1 MRIQSPVHSA
11 AHAAPSGVMGS
22 PAESAPTNECEGPL
36 CFADALEGLAGAEEL
51 VGFDAADGVP
61 LAAGSEAARGEAAG
75 SGVAG
80 GEAAKG
86 AAVDSPATVEIQS
99 MPALTT
105 PLAIAITMPSV
116 MPVAMPLAMPAGS
129 AEPAPPA
136 TALADQ
142 DIRLAKTGS
151 SPLAGPKS
159 PLAAPVDSIQRGA
172 DAAGPTT
179 PFAPL
184 PADSSGTGNTE
195 VLQPKL
201 KVDNGTVS
209 EHKAVTTPEV
219 SVSASAA
226 PVSTAVPESSVS
238 NPAPVLKL
246 PAGTPEQWRR
256 PLMEALGD
264 RIQVEVG
271 KHSEQAVI
279 RLDPPM
285 LGSVEIAIRHQ
296 AGVLQVQLSASHD
309 EVVRQLQHIGD
320 SLRQDLSRNQY
331 TDVSVQVFA
340 GSRDGDGRQR
350 PDAQPEERQ
359 PGRALAEAEAEAE
372 AEQTSSPFVLSSDRD

>member
-1 MRIQSPVHSA
+1 MRIPLPVNVVA
-11 AHAAPSGVMGS
+11 AQPAPPGRVGS
-22 PAESAPTNECEGPL
+22 PAEAGPANESEALL
-36 CFADALEGLAGAEEL
+36 CFADALDGLAEAGGETD
-51 VGFDAADGVP
+51 FDAAEGTPQTADSKAADGP
-61 LAAGSEAARGEAAG
+61 AADGMATGET
-75 SGVAG
+75 
-80 GEAAKG
+80 
-86 AAVDSPATVEIQS
+86 PA
-99 MPALTT
+99 MPALNT

-116 MPVAMPLAMPAGS
+116 TPVPLPPAMPVVT
-129 AEPAPPA
+129 AEPVPA
-136 TALADQ
+136 ATADQ

-151 SPLAGPKS
+151 SALASLKA
-159 PLAAPVDSIQRGA
+159 PLAAPLDPVQRAAVGVGPAVPPPAMQA
-172 DAAGPTT
+172 DLPETMAA
-179 PFAPL
+179 
-184 PADSSGTGNTE
+184 E

-201 KVDNGTVS
+201 KADNVTVS
-209 EHKAVTTPEV
+209 EHRVATAPEASVTV
-219 SVSASAA
+219 SAA
-226 PVSTAVPESSVS
+226 PVSPSMPESSVANAS
-238 NPAPVLKL
+238 PALKL

-256 PLMEALGD
+256 PLIEALGD

-350 PDAQPEERQ
+350 PDAQREDRQ
-359 PGRALAEAEAEAE
+359 PGRALAEAEAE
-372 AEQTSSPFVLSSDRD
+372 QTPSAFVLSSDRD